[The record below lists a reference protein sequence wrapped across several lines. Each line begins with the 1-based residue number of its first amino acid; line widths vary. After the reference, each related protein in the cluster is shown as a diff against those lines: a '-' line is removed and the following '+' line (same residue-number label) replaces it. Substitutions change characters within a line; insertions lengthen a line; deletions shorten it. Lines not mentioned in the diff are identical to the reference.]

1 MTCIGEKKLV
11 GSGSYIVLS
20 AAPGL
25 PHSKHRQET
34 WSHLGMAI
42 LKWQSLQQTMSG
54 HSKAEE
60 QSGHSWTS

>member
-20 AAPGL
+20 VAPGL

-34 WSHLGMAI
+34 WSLWVR
-42 LKWQSLQQTMSG
+42 LS
-54 HSKAEE
+54 
-60 QSGHSWTS
+60 